1 MKMQERIRRARRKAG
16 LSQAA
21 LADLVKVRRSA
32 VSNWESAKDVLP
44 SMQNLVAIAQACRV
58 SIEWLGTGRGGMTS
72 DPEALA
78 DIPTADAEL
87 VDALDKLF
95 AGFALVVTQNRALCG
110 GWCASCG
117 LGKVAGRSLEF
128 VAPVSRDGA
137 QDVPVNI
144 VRPECKQ
151 GAQFGA
157 GALVI
162 AIVECMQRGADVQ
175 GFVPAN
181 MFQVG

>member
-44 SMQNLVAIAQACRV
+44 SMQNLVAIAPPNALNELR
-58 SIEWLGTGRGGMTS
+58 

-87 VDALDKLF
+87 VDAHEERELLAAF
-95 AGFALVVTQNRALCG
+95 RNLPRRSQQLVMELTEALQ
-110 GWCASCG
+110 ASRR
-117 LGKVAGRSLEF
+117 GKKA
-128 VAPVSRDGA
+128 
-137 QDVPVNI
+137 
-144 VRPECKQ
+144 
-151 GAQFGA
+151 
-157 GALVI
+157 
-162 AIVECMQRGADVQ
+162 
-175 GFVPAN
+175 
-181 MFQVG
+181 

>member
-87 VDALDKLF
+87 VDAHEERELLAAF
-95 AGFALVVTQNRALCG
+95 RNLPRRSQQLVMELTEALQARRR
-110 GWCASCG
+110 
-117 LGKVAGRSLEF
+117 GKKA
-128 VAPVSRDGA
+128 
-137 QDVPVNI
+137 
-144 VRPECKQ
+144 
-151 GAQFGA
+151 
-157 GALVI
+157 
-162 AIVECMQRGADVQ
+162 
-175 GFVPAN
+175 
-181 MFQVG
+181 

>member
-78 DIPTADAEL
+78 DIPTEDAEL
-87 VDALDKLF
+87 VDAHEERELLAAF
-95 AGFALVVTQNRALCG
+95 RNLPRRSQQLVMELTEALQ
-110 GWCASCG
+110 ASRR
-117 LGKVAGRSLEF
+117 GKKA
-128 VAPVSRDGA
+128 
-137 QDVPVNI
+137 
-144 VRPECKQ
+144 
-151 GAQFGA
+151 
-157 GALVI
+157 
-162 AIVECMQRGADVQ
+162 
-175 GFVPAN
+175 
-181 MFQVG
+181 

>member
-87 VDALDKLF
+87 VDAHEERELLAAF
-95 AGFALVVTQNRALCG
+95 RNLPRRSQQLVMELTEALQ
-110 GWCASCG
+110 ASRR
-117 LGKVAGRSLEF
+117 GKTA
-128 VAPVSRDGA
+128 
-137 QDVPVNI
+137 
-144 VRPECKQ
+144 
-151 GAQFGA
+151 
-157 GALVI
+157 
-162 AIVECMQRGADVQ
+162 
-175 GFVPAN
+175 
-181 MFQVG
+181 

>member
-87 VDALDKLF
+87 VDAHEERELLAAF
-95 AGFALVVTQNRALCG
+95 RNLPRRSQQLVMELTEALQ
-110 GWCASCG
+110 AS
-117 LGKVAGRSLEF
+117 R
-128 VAPVSRDGA
+128 
-137 QDVPVNI
+137 
-144 VRPECKQ
+144 
-151 GAQFGA
+151 
-157 GALVI
+157 
-162 AIVECMQRGADVQ
+162 RGQKA
-175 GFVPAN
+175 
-181 MFQVG
+181 

>member
-87 VDALDKLF
+87 VDAHAERELLAAF
-95 AGFALVVTQNRALCG
+95 RNLPRRSQQLVMELTEALQ
-110 GWCASCG
+110 ASRR
-117 LGKVAGRSLEF
+117 GKKA
-128 VAPVSRDGA
+128 
-137 QDVPVNI
+137 
-144 VRPECKQ
+144 
-151 GAQFGA
+151 
-157 GALVI
+157 
-162 AIVECMQRGADVQ
+162 
-175 GFVPAN
+175 
-181 MFQVG
+181 

>member
-32 VSNWESAKDVLP
+32 VSNWESAKAVLP

-87 VDALDKLF
+87 VDAHEERELLAAF
-95 AGFALVVTQNRALCG
+95 RNLPRRSQQLVMELTEALQ
-110 GWCASCG
+110 ASRR
-117 LGKVAGRSLEF
+117 GKKA
-128 VAPVSRDGA
+128 
-137 QDVPVNI
+137 
-144 VRPECKQ
+144 
-151 GAQFGA
+151 
-157 GALVI
+157 
-162 AIVECMQRGADVQ
+162 
-175 GFVPAN
+175 
-181 MFQVG
+181 

>member
-87 VDALDKLF
+87 VDAHEERELLAAF
-95 AGFALVVTQNRALCG
+95 RNLPRRSQQLVMELTEALH
-110 GWCASCG
+110 ASRR
-117 LGKVAGRSLEF
+117 GKKA
-128 VAPVSRDGA
+128 
-137 QDVPVNI
+137 
-144 VRPECKQ
+144 
-151 GAQFGA
+151 
-157 GALVI
+157 
-162 AIVECMQRGADVQ
+162 
-175 GFVPAN
+175 
-181 MFQVG
+181 